1 MIELMKLPFKESALA
16 PYVSEETVQFHY
28 GKHHKAYVDKVNE
41 LISGTEFQDTP
52 LEEII
57 ERTFDKPEYQVLYNN
72 AGQVFNHNVYWNS
85 IGIGEKFDADMQERI
100 AERFETR
107 DALREKLADEA
118 VKLFGSGWVWLA
130 ENGSG
135 ELVVVGEQNAGN
147 PMCRGL
153 KPLLAIDV
161 WEHAYYIDYR
171 NRRADAVGALWDVI
185 DWRVVEDRYAKE

>member
-107 DALREKLADEA
+107 GGKLD
-118 VKLFGSGWVWLA
+118 VLTTR
-130 ENGSG
+130 NGDTP
-135 ELVVVGEQNAGN
+135 LVLGF
-147 PMCRGL
+147 
-153 KPLLAIDV
+153 KPILNLDV
-161 WEHAYYIDYR
+161 WEHAYYLDYQ
-171 NRRADAVGALWDVI
+171 NRRKDY
-185 DWRVVEDRYAKE
+185 VEAFVKNLLKI

>member
-41 LISGTEFQDTP
+41 LISGAEFQDTP

-130 ENGSG
+130 EGKGGKLDVLTTRNGDTP
-135 ELVVVGEQNAGN
+135 LVLGF
-147 PMCRGL
+147 
-153 KPLLAIDV
+153 KPILNLDV
-161 WEHAYYIDYR
+161 WEHAYYLDYQ
-171 NRRADAVGALWDVI
+171 NRRKDY
-185 DWRVVEDRYAKE
+185 VEAFVKNLLKI